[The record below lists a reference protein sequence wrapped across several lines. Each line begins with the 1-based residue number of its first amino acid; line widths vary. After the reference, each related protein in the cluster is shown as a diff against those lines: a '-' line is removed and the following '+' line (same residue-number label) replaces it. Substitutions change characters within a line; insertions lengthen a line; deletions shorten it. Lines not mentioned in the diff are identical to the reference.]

1 MSISVTFRYVN
12 DHRLCWYFT
21 QVHKCIT
28 VEAQPALFMCGSL
41 MQNLVLRAF
50 MWIIGLSSCTGNIFV
65 LLWRVKSKT
74 LNNTQMVQAIFTGN
88 LALSDLLM
96 GIYML
101 ILALTDLVFGDYFYQ
116 ISDVWRESMLC
127 RVAGFLVLLS
137 SETSLLMV
145 TFTTID
151 RFLNLVFPFSHKHFG
166 KKSACLVVSS
176 IWILTTC
183 LSLSAVFLAN
193 PNSDYYSLSDVCIG
207 LPFTA
212 SSVKYEPG
220 DTDFLINRIVNTS
233 TNKKSKTNWFF
244 SIAIFLG
251 LNSILI
257 VLIIVMYVVIFIKV
271 QESQRKLKP
280 PNYKKDIL
288 MSLRMGAVA
297 LSNFSSWLPVILLS
311 ILSRS
316 ETVSF
321 SLEVYVW
328 LVVFVLPL
336 NASLNP
342 FLYTIVSLIR

>member
-1 MSISVTFRYVN
+1 MSFSVTFRHVN
-12 DHRLCWYFT
+12 DNRLCCCFRQLET
-21 QVHKCIT
+21 CIT
-28 VEAQPALFMCGSL
+28 VEPQPALFICVSL
-41 MQNLVLRAF
+41 MQNVVLRAI
-50 MWIIGLSSCTGNIFV
+50 MWIIGLSECTGNIFV

-74 LNNTQMVQAIFTGN
+74 LNNTQTVQAIFAGN

-116 ISDVWRESMLC
+116 ISDVWRESILC

-137 SETSLLMV
+137 SETSLLIV

-166 KKSACLVVSS
+166 KKSACVVVSS

-212 SSVKYEPG
+212 NSVKFEPG
-220 DTDFLINRIVNTS
+220 DNEDFLINRTVNPS
-233 TNKKSKTNWFF
+233 TNKKSKMNWFF
-244 SIAIFLG
+244 SIAVFLG
-251 LNSILI
+251 LNSIVI
-257 VLIIVMYVVIFIKV
+257 VLIILMYVVIFLKV

-280 PNYKKDIL
+280 PNYKKEIL
-288 MSLRMGAVA
+288 MSLRMGMVA
-297 LSNFSSWLPVILLS
+297 LSNFSSWLHVILLS

-321 SLEVYVW
+321 SLEVYV
-328 LVVFVLPL
+328 
-336 NASLNP
+336 
-342 FLYTIVSLIR
+342 